1 MGVCLIIG
9 AISALAPTW
18 ANFLF
23 TLSFVRAKAGTFSNM
38 PAMVSKET
46 KPIIPESVLKK
57 RRTKEAIAAKQA
69 AKQEAD
75 QKVC

>member
-1 MGVCLIIG
+1 
-9 AISALAPTW
+9 
-18 ANFLF
+18 
-23 TLSFVRAKAGTFSNM
+23 M
-38 PAMVSKET
+38 PAKVSAES

-75 QKVC
+75 KKVQLL

>member
-1 MGVCLIIG
+1 
-9 AISALAPTW
+9 
-18 ANFLF
+18 
-23 TLSFVRAKAGTFSNM
+23 M
-38 PAMVSKET
+38 PAAVSKES

-75 QKVC
+75 QKVR

>member
-1 MGVCLIIG
+1 MVPL
-9 AISALAPTW
+9 SL
-18 ANFLF
+18 LF
-23 TLSFVRAKAGTFSNM
+23 VKSGYPIATM
-38 PAMVSKET
+38 PAMVSKES

-75 QKVC
+75 QKV